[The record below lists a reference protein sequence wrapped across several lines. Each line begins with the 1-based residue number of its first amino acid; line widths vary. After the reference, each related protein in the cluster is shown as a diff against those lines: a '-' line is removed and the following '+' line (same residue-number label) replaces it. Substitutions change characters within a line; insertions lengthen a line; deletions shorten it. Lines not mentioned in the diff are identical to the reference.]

1 MSLCSGPVLRSASLC
16 IPFDGS
22 SAPASF
28 APRLKASSQKVRC
41 WGVGLAC
48 GACGVW
54 KSVDHLDLPS
64 IEPWTS
70 YIVR

>member
-1 MSLCSGPVLRSASLC
+1 MSLCSGPVL
-16 IPFDGS
+16 PF

-48 GACGVW
+48 GACGACGVW

-70 YIVR
+70 YIVRC